1 MSALAQRRD
10 NAMIAGETAGGL
22 GEQRLTPHIEA
33 AKGDYADT
41 VLLPGDPQRAE
52 WMAQTFLEAPRC
64 VNRRRGALG
73 FTGLFRGKPISIQAT
88 GIGVSSFL
96 IYTQELLDWYGV
108 RTLIRT
114 GSCGSLTAAVKLR
127 SLVISQSARP
137 ESARS
142 GQVFGLY
149 DAGAGPDPVLLAG
162 ALAVAAKLGI
172 DHHAGLTVCSDIFHH
187 PDGRARFAEAQAAG
201 ALAVDMETSALYRI
215 ARYFGARALSI
226 CTVVD
231 NIETGELADY
241 RERQELFSDMSRLA
255 LEIAVG
261 EL

>member
-1 MSALAQRRD
+1 M
-10 NAMIAGETAGGL
+10 
-22 GEQRLTPHIEA
+22 TPHIEA
-33 AKGDYADT
+33 GKGDYAET

-73 FTGLFRGKPISIQAT
+73 FTGLYRNRPISIQST

-96 IYTQELLDWYGV
+96 IYAHELLDYYGA

-114 GSCGSLTAAVKLR
+114 GTCGGLSPELGLR

-137 ESARS
+137 ENTES

-149 DAGAGPDPVLLAG
+149 GADTGPDPALLAR
-162 ALAVAAKLGI
+162 ALAKAAELGVQ
-172 DHHAGLTVCSDIFHH
+172 HHAGLTACTDIFYH
-187 PDGRARFAEAQAAG
+187 PEARGRYGEAKALG

-215 ARYFGARALSI
+215 CAHFGARALSLL
-226 CTVVD
+226 TVVD
-231 NIETGELADY
+231 NLITGEQADY
-241 RERQELFSDMSRLA
+241 SEGQALFTDMSRLA
-255 LEIAVG
+255 LEIAV
-261 EL
+261 EAR